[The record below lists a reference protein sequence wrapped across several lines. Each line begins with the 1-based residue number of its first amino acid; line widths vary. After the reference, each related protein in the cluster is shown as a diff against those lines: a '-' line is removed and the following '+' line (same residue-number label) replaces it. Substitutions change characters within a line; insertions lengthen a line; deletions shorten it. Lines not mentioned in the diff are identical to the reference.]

1 MRYWVQYTLSAAE
14 EPTNEDSKPKAKSGA
29 APGWAQDSTTLIF
42 MNYCESLNLSL
53 DSLIGRNS
61 VIAVAKLNT
70 LEMAF
75 NIVGNGSEGYEKPN
89 QAQTVNTRNMI
100 DNKYNEYS
108 DILIKGYNVSSENVA
123 ISTINNDRKVR
134 YRYRLEVQVQV
145 ISSF

>member
-1 MRYWVQYTLSAAE
+1 M
-14 EPTNEDSKPKAKSGA
+14 
-29 APGWAQDSTTLIF
+29 
-42 MNYCESLNLSL
+42 
-53 DSLIGRNS
+53 
-61 VIAVAKLNT
+61 IAVAKLNT